1 MNRLKMPVR
10 SFAGGLIILQMI
22 LVAIIVH
29 GESLTFDEGD
39 HIFAGYMMW
48 HSGDYGLN
56 PEHPPLVKLVATLPL
71 LQENLWLPP
80 LQQRWF
86 KSEAYRDG
94 RDFME
99 RNDGP
104 RHRLLFR
111 MRLAAGVFA
120 VGLSVM
126 VFLMGSKLFGESA
139 GLLALLLVVFEP
151 NVMANSDLVTTDMGV
166 ACFFLATI
174 YCFYRYARQPS
185 VIRLLLT
192 GLAAGLTLSAK
203 HSGILLAPMLLG
215 LTLVEIACA
224 ERGRHKRMAGI
235 LSGGFAAIVV
245 LAVVV
250 LWAFYGFRYA
260 ARPAGLLMNP
270 TLSEYAAPLTGMNGW
285 VIGHV
290 ANWRLL
296 PESYLMGM
304 TDIHYAA
311 QQYPI
316 FLLGHDYAHG
326 VWWYF
331 PVALSI
337 KTTLGLIGLEVLAGI
352 ALIGRQL
359 RHGREL
365 AYLVVPGA
373 IYLGVAILSGMN
385 IGTRHVLFLYPLA
398 ALLAAAGVTALAQHS
413 RRWLWIGGGLVA
425 FHVISAMAIF
435 PAEMA
440 YGNEAWGGTANTHKY
455 LSDSSVDWAQQL
467 PHIKQWVDAHPGEE
481 CWLAYS
487 AYPDLRPQA
496 YGIPC
501 HPLPTAHTEWE
512 ILPTEVPETIHGNL
526 LLSADDLEACDW
538 PSDQLNVFERFRWM
552 PMAEQIDHSV
562 FVYHGDFH
570 VSEAAALAAV
580 QRSNILLGEHRPA
593 EALVAAEKAV
603 ALQPENL
610 LTQTALGD
618 ARTAL
623 GDKNGARAA
632 YELALAA
639 AHRLEADAQPL
650 YVPDLEQKLLP

>member
-1 MNRLKMPVR
+1 MNRLKMSVW
-10 SFAGGLIILQMI
+10 SFAGVLIILQMI

-29 GESLTFDEGD
+29 GESLTFDEGN

-71 LQENLWLPP
+71 LQEKLWVPP
-80 LQQRWF
+80 LQGRMF
-86 KSEAYRDG
+86 KTEAYRDG
-94 RDFME
+94 RDFLE
-99 RNDGP
+99 HNDP
-104 RHRLLFR
+104 SHRLLFR
-111 MRLAAGVFA
+111 VRLAAGVFA
-120 VGLSVM
+120 VCLSVM
-126 VFLMGSKLFGESA
+126 VFLIGSEFFGEYA
-139 GLLALLLVVFEP
+139 GLLALLLVIFEP
-151 NVMANSDLVTTDMGV
+151 NTLANSDLVTTDVGV

-174 YCFYRYARQPS
+174 YCFYRYARRPS

-215 LTLVEIACA
+215 LVLVEIGCA
-224 ERGRHKRMAGI
+224 EREQRKRVAGT
-235 LSGGFAAIVV
+235 LFGGFAVIAILGVM
-245 LAVVV
+245 V

-260 ARPAGLLMNP
+260 ARPAGLVMKP
-270 TLSEYAAPLTGMNGW
+270 TLNEYAAPLNGMNSW
-285 VIGHV
+285 VIGHL

-304 TDIHYAA
+304 TSIHYAA
-311 QQYPI
+311 LQYPI

-337 KTTLGLIGLEVLAGI
+337 KTSLGLIGLVVLAGI
-352 ALIGRQL
+352 ALIRRRLRQK
-359 RHGREL
+359 REL
-365 AYLVVPGA
+365 AYLIVPGA
-373 IYLGVAILSGMN
+373 IYLAAAILSGMN

-398 ALLAAAGVTALAQHS
+398 ALLAAAGLIALAQHS
-413 RRWLWIGGGLVA
+413 RRWIWIGGGLVVC
-425 FHVISAMAIF
+425 HVVSVLAVF

-440 YGNEAWGGTANTHKY
+440 YANEAWGGAANAHKY

-467 PHIKQWVDAHPGEE
+467 PHVKQWVDAHPGEE
-481 CWLAYS
+481 CWFAYS
-487 AYPDLRPQA
+487 AYPDLRTQP

-501 HPLPTAHTEWE
+501 HLLPTAHTGGE
-512 ILPTEVPETIHGNL
+512 ILPVDVPETIHGNL

-570 VSEAAALAAV
+570 VPEAAALGAV
-580 QRSNILLGEHRPA
+580 QKSKILLRQNRPA
-593 EALVAAEKAV
+593 EALIAAKKAV
-603 ALQPENL
+603 DLQPENL
-610 LTQTALGD
+610 LAQMALGDAQTALGD
-618 ARTAL
+618 
-623 GDKNGARAA
+623 KISARAA

-650 YVPDLEQKLLP
+650 FVPDLERKLHR

>member
-1 MNRLKMPVR
+1 M
-10 SFAGGLIILQMI
+10 
-22 LVAIIVH
+22 
-29 GESLTFDEGD
+29 
-39 HIFAGYMMW
+39 
-48 HSGDYGLN
+48 
-56 PEHPPLVKLVATLPL
+56 
-71 LQENLWLPP
+71 
-80 LQQRWF
+80 F
-86 KSEAYRDG
+86 KGEAYRDG

-104 RHRLLFR
+104 EHRLLFR

-120 VGLSVM
+120 VGLSVT
-126 VFLMGSKLFGESA
+126 VFLMGGKLFGESA

-151 NVMANSDLVTTDMGV
+151 NMLANSDLVTTDMGV

-192 GLAAGLTLSAK
+192 GLAAGLALSSK

-215 LTLVEIACA
+215 LTVVEVACA
-224 ERGRHKRMAGI
+224 ERGQRKRMAGT
-235 LSGGFAAIVV
+235 LLGGIAAIVIV
-245 LAVVV
+245 AVVI
-250 LWAFYGFRYA
+250 LWTFYGFRYA
-260 ARPAGLLMNP
+260 ARPAGLAMNP
-270 TLSEYAAPLTGMNGW
+270 TLSEYAAPLTGINSW
-285 VIGHV
+285 VIGHI

-337 KTTLGLIGLEVLAGI
+337 KTTLGLIGLVVLAGI
-352 ALIGRQL
+352 ALISRRLRQ
-359 RHGREL
+359 RREL
-365 AYLVVPGA
+365 SYLVVPGV

-398 ALLAAAGVTALAQHS
+398 ALLAAAGLVALARHS
-413 RRWLWIGGGLVA
+413 RRWIWIGGGLIV
-425 FHVISAMAIF
+425 FHVISAIAIF

-440 YGNEAWGGTANTHKY
+440 YGNEAWGGAANTHKY

-512 ILPTEVPETIHGNL
+512 ILPVDVPETIHGNL

-562 FVYHGDFH
+562 FVYHGDFDVH
-570 VSEAAALAAV
+570 EAAALGAV
-580 QRSNILLGEHRPA
+580 QESKILLRKHRPA
-593 EALVAAEKAV
+593 EALVAAQKAV
-603 ALQPENL
+603 ALQPQNV

-618 ARTAL
+618 AQMAL
-623 GDKNGARAA
+623 GDKSSARAA

-650 YVPDLEQKLLP
+650 FVPDLEQKLHP

>member
-1 MNRLKMPVR
+1 MNRLKMRVWF
-10 SFAGGLIILQMI
+10 FAGGLILLQMI
-22 LVAIIVH
+22 LIAIIVH
-29 GESLTFDEGD
+29 GESLTFDEAD

-56 PEHPPLVKLVATLPL
+56 PEHPPLVKLVATLPA
-71 LQENLWLPP
+71 LQEKLWVPP
-80 LQQRWF
+80 LQGRWF
-86 KSEAYRDG
+86 KAEAYRDG

-104 RHRLLFR
+104 AHRLLFH
-111 MRLAAGVFA
+111 MRLAASVFS
-120 VGLSVM
+120 VGLSVT
-126 VFLMGSKLFGESA
+126 VFLMGSAFFGESA

-151 NVMANSDLVTTDMGV
+151 NVLANSDLVTTDMGV

-185 VIRLLLT
+185 WIRLLLT

-215 LTLVEIACA
+215 LALVEIAWA
-224 ERGRHKRMAGI
+224 EREQRKRVAGT
-235 LSGGFAAIVV
+235 LFGGLAAIVV
-245 LAVVV
+245 IGVGV

-260 ARPAGLLMNP
+260 ARPAGMALNP
-270 TLSEYAAPLTGMNGW
+270 TLSEYAAPLTGINRW

-290 ANWRLL
+290 ASWRLL

-326 VWWYF
+326 VLWYF

-337 KTTLGLIGLEVLAGI
+337 KTTLGLIGLLILAGI
-352 ALIGRQL
+352 AVIGGRLRQ
-359 RHGREL
+359 GREL
-365 AYLVVPGA
+365 AYLAVPGA

-398 ALLAAAGVTALAQHS
+398 ALLGAAGVTALAKYG
-413 RRWLWIGGGLVA
+413 RRWAWIGGGLVA
-425 FHVISAMAIF
+425 CHVASVLAVF

-467 PHIKQWVDAHPGEE
+467 PHIKRWVDAHPGQE

-501 HPLPTAHTEWE
+501 HPLPTAHTGGDF
-512 ILPTEVPETIHGNL
+512 LPDEVPGTIHGWL

-562 FVYHGDFH
+562 FVYHGDFDVH
-570 VSEAAALAAV
+570 EAAALAAV
-580 QRSNILLGEHRPA
+580 QQSGILLGQHRPA
-593 EALVAAEKAV
+593 EALVAAKKAV
-603 ALQPENL
+603 AFQPENL

-618 ARTAL
+618 AEAAL
-623 GDKNGARAA
+623 GDRTGARAS

-639 AHRLEADAQPL
+639 ARRLEAMAQPL
-650 YVPDLEQKLLP
+650 YVPDLEKKLNR

>member
-1 MNRLKMPVR
+1 MNRLKIPVW
-10 SFAGGLIILQMI
+10 FLAGGLIILQMI

-71 LQENLWLPP
+71 LQQKLWVPP
-80 LQQRWF
+80 LQQRMF
-86 KSEAYRDG
+86 KAEAYLDG

-104 RHRLLFR
+104 AHGLLFR

-120 VGLSVM
+120 VGLSVI
-126 VFLMGSKLFGESA
+126 VFLMGSKLFGEST
-139 GLLALLLVVFEP
+139 GLLALVLVVFEP
-151 NVMANSDLVTTDMGV
+151 NVLANSDLVTTDVGV
-166 ACFFLATI
+166 ACFLLATI

-224 ERGRHKRMAGI
+224 ERARRKRTAGT
-235 LSGGFAAIVV
+235 LLGGFAAIVV
-245 LAVVV
+245 LGVGL

-260 ARPAGLLMNP
+260 ARPAGLVMNP
-270 TLSEYAAPLTGMNGW
+270 TLSQYAAPLTGVNSW
-285 VIGHV
+285 VISHL

-296 PESYLMGM
+296 PESYLMGI

-311 QQYPI
+311 QQYAI
-316 FLLGHDYAHG
+316 FILGHDYAHG

-337 KTTLGLIGLEVLAGI
+337 KTTLGLIGLVVLAGI
-352 ALIGRQL
+352 ALVSKRL
-359 RHGREL
+359 SHGREL
-365 AYLVVPGA
+365 AYLFVPGA
-373 IYLGVAILSGMN
+373 IYLAAAILSGMN

-398 ALLAAAGVTALAQHS
+398 ALLAAAGITALAQHS
-413 RRWLWIGGGLVA
+413 RRWMWIGGGLVA
-425 FHVISAMAIF
+425 CHVVSALAVF

-440 YGNEAWGGTANTHKY
+440 YANEAWGGAANTHKY

-467 PHIKQWVDAHPGEE
+467 PHVKQWVDAHPGEE
-481 CWLAYS
+481 CWFAYS
-487 AYPDLRPQA
+487 AYPELRPQA

-501 HPLPTAHTEWE
+501 HPLPTDQTEWE
-512 ILPTEVPETIHGNL
+512 FLPVDVPETIHGNI
-526 LLSADDLEACDW
+526 LLSADELEACDW
-538 PSDQLNVFERFRWM
+538 PSDQLNVFQRFRWM

-562 FVYHGDFH
+562 FVFHGDFDVH
-570 VSEAAALAAV
+570 EAAALGAV
-580 QRSNILLGEHRPA
+580 QKANILLGENRPA
-593 EALVAAEKAV
+593 EALVAAKKAV
-603 ALQPENL
+603 ALQPQNV

-618 ARTAL
+618 AQAAS
-623 GDKNGARAA
+623 GDKNSARAA
-632 YELALAA
+632 YELAMAA

-650 YVPDLEQKLLP
+650 FVPDLEQKLHP

>member
-1 MNRLKMPVR
+1 MNRLKMPVW
-10 SFAGGLIILQMI
+10 SLAGGLIILQMI

-71 LQENLWLPP
+71 LQEKLWVPP
-80 LQQRWF
+80 LQQRMF
-86 KSEAYRDG
+86 KTEAYRDG
-94 RDFME
+94 RDFLE

-104 RHRLLFR
+104 KHRLLFR

-126 VFLMGSKLFGESA
+126 VFLMGSQFFGQSA

-151 NVMANSDLVTTDMGV
+151 NVLANSDLVTTDMGV
-166 ACFFLATI
+166 ACFFLVTI

-192 GLAAGLTLSAK
+192 GLAAGLTLAAK

-224 ERGRHKRMAGI
+224 EPERRKRMAGT
-235 LSGGFAAIVV
+235 LFGGFAAIVV

-260 ARPAGLLMNP
+260 ARPAGLAMNP
-270 TLSEYAAPLTGMNGW
+270 TLSEYAAPLKGINSWM
-285 VIGHV
+285 IGHL
-290 ANWRLL
+290 AHWRLL
-296 PESYLMGM
+296 PESYLLGM

-316 FLLGHDYAHG
+316 FLLGHDYPHG

-337 KTTLGLIGLEVLAGI
+337 KTTLGLIGLVVLAGT
-352 ALIGRQL
+352 ALISRRLSQ
-359 RHGREL
+359 GREL

-398 ALLAAAGVTALAQHS
+398 ALLAAAGLVALARQN
-413 RRWLWIGGGLVA
+413 RRWIWIGGGLVA
-425 FHVISAMAIF
+425 CHIISALAVF

-440 YGNEAWGGTANTHKY
+440 YANEAWGGTANTHKY

-467 PHIKQWVDAHPGEE
+467 PHVKQWVDAHPGEE
-481 CWLAYS
+481 CWFAYS

-501 HPLPTAHTEWE
+501 HPLPTAHTGGE
-512 ILPTEVPETIHGNL
+512 ILPVDVPETIHGNL

-538 PSDQLNVFERFRWM
+538 PSDQLNIFERFRWM

-570 VSEAAALAAV
+570 VPEAAALGAV
-580 QRSNILLGEHRPA
+580 QKSKILLSEKRPA
-593 EALVAAEKAV
+593 EALIAAEKAV
-603 ALQPENL
+603 TLQPENL
-610 LTQTALGD
+610 LAQTALGD
-618 ARTAL
+618 AQTAL
-623 GDKNGARAA
+623 GDKNSARAA
-632 YELALAA
+632 YALALTA

-650 YVPDLEQKLLP
+650 FVPDLEQKLHP

>member
-1 MNRLKMPVR
+1 MNRKLSVW
-10 SFAGGLIILQMI
+10 SVAGALIILQML

-29 GESLTFDEGD
+29 GESLSFDEAD

-71 LQENLWLPP
+71 LQKKLWVPP
-80 LQQRWF
+80 LQQRMF
-86 KSEAYRDG
+86 KAEAYLDG

-99 RNDGP
+99 RNDPG
-104 RHRLLFR
+104 HRLLFR
-111 MRLAAGVFA
+111 MRLAAGVFTL
-120 VGLSVM
+120 GLSVT
-126 VFLMGSKLFGESA
+126 VFLTGSEFFGQSA
-139 GLLALLLVVFEP
+139 GLLALLLLVFEP
-151 NVMANSDLVTTDMGV
+151 NVLANSDLGATDIGG
-166 ACFFLATI
+166 ACFLRVTI

-203 HSGILLAPMLLG
+203 HSGILLAPILLG
-215 LTLVEIACA
+215 LALAEIACA
-224 ERGRHKRMAGI
+224 ERGQRKRMAGT
-235 LSGGFAAIVV
+235 LLGGFAAIVV

-260 ARPAGLLMNP
+260 ARPAGLVMNP
-270 TLSEYAAPLTGMNGW
+270 TLSEYAAPLTGMNSW
-285 VIGHV
+285 VIGHL

-337 KTTLGLIGLEVLAGI
+337 KTTLGLIGLMVLAAI
-352 ALIGRQL
+352 ALISRRLRQ
-359 RHGREL
+359 RREL

-373 IYLGVAILSGMN
+373 IYLTAAILSGMN
-385 IGTRHVLFLYPLA
+385 IGTRHVLFLYPLS
-398 ALLAAAGVTALAQHS
+398 ALLAAAGLTALVQHS
-413 RRWLWIGGGLVA
+413 RRWIWIGGGLVA
-425 FHVISAMAIF
+425 FHVVSVLAVF

-440 YGNEAWGGTANTHKY
+440 YANEAWGGAANTHKY
-455 LSDSSVDWAQQL
+455 LSDSNVDWAQQL
-467 PHIKQWVDAHPGEE
+467 PHVRQWVDAHPGEE
-481 CWLAYS
+481 CWFAYS
-487 AYPDLRPQA
+487 AYPVLRPQA

-501 HPLPTAHTEWE
+501 HPLPTAHTGYE
-512 ILPTEVPETIHGNL
+512 ILPVDVPETIHGYL

-552 PMAEQIDHSV
+552 PMTEQIDHSV
-562 FVYHGDFH
+562 FVFHGDFH
-570 VSEAAALAAV
+570 VPEAAALAAV
-580 QRSNILLGEHRPA
+580 QKSNILLRENRPTK
-593 EALVAAEKAV
+593 ALVAAQKAV

-610 LTQTALGD
+610 LAQMALGD
-618 ARTAL
+618 AQAAL
-623 GDKNGARAA
+623 GDKNSARAA

-650 YVPDLEQKLLP
+650 FVPNLERKLHP

>member
-1 MNRLKMPVR
+1 MNRLKMPVW
-10 SFAGGLIILQMI
+10 SLAGGLIILQII

-48 HSGDYGLN
+48 HTGDYGLN

-71 LQENLWLPP
+71 LQEKLWVPP

-94 RDFME
+94 RDFLE
-99 RNDGP
+99 RNDAS
-104 RHRLLFR
+104 HRLLFR
-111 MRLAAGVFA
+111 MRLAAGVFS
-120 VGLSVM
+120 VGLSVT
-126 VFLMGSKLFGESA
+126 VCLMGSKLFGESA

-151 NVMANSDLVTTDMGV
+151 NVLANSDLVTTDMGV

-215 LTLVEIACA
+215 LTLIEIACA
-224 ERGRHKRMAGI
+224 ERGRRKRMAGT
-235 LSGGFAAIVV
+235 LFGGIAAIVV
-245 LAVVV
+245 LAVAV

-260 ARPAGLLMNP
+260 ARPAGLVMNP
-270 TLSEYAAPLTGMNGW
+270 TLSEYAEPLKGINSW
-285 VIGHV
+285 VIGHA

-311 QQYPI
+311 QQYAI

-331 PVALSI
+331 PVAMSI
-337 KTTLGLIGLEVLAGI
+337 KTTLGLIGLVVLAGI
-352 ALIGRQL
+352 ALISMRLRQ
-359 RHGREL
+359 RREL

-373 IYLGVAILSGMN
+373 IYLIVAILSGMN

-398 ALLAAAGVTALAQHS
+398 ALLAAAGLVALAQHS

-425 FHVISAMAIF
+425 FHILSAMAIF

-440 YGNEAWGGTANTHKY
+440 YANEAWGGTANTHKY

-467 PHIKQWVDAHPGEE
+467 PHVKQWVDAHPGEE
-481 CWLAYS
+481 CWFAYS

-501 HPLPTAHTEWE
+501 HPLPTAHTGGE

-562 FVYHGDFH
+562 FVYRGDFDVH
-570 VSEAAALAAV
+570 EAAALGAV
-580 QRSNILLGEHRPA
+580 QKSKILLRKHRPA
-593 EALVAAEKAV
+593 EALVAAERAV
-603 ALQPENL
+603 ALQPQNV

-618 ARTAL
+618 AQMAS
-623 GDKNGARAA
+623 GDKSSARAA
-632 YELALAA
+632 FELALAA

-650 YVPDLEQKLLP
+650 YVPDLEQKLHP

>member
-1 MNRLKMPVR
+1 MNRLKMPVW
-10 SFAGGLIILQMI
+10 SFAGGLIILQMV
-22 LVAIIVH
+22 LAAIIVH

-39 HIFAGYMMW
+39 HIFAGYRMW

-71 LQENLWLPP
+71 LQEKLWVPP
-80 LQQRWF
+80 LQQRIF
-86 KSEAYRDG
+86 KTEAYRDG

-104 RHRLLFR
+104 RHRLLLR

-126 VFLMGSKLFGESA
+126 VFLLGSELFGEFA

-151 NVMANSDLVTTDMGV
+151 NVLANSDLVTTDMGV
-166 ACFFLATI
+166 TCFFLATI

-203 HSGILLAPMLLG
+203 HSGILLAPMILG

-224 ERGRHKRMAGI
+224 ERGRRKRMAGT
-235 LSGGFAAIVV
+235 LFGGFAAIVV

-260 ARPAGLLMNP
+260 ARPAGLVMNP
-270 TLSEYAAPLTGMNGW
+270 TLSEYAAPLKGMNSW
-285 VIGHV
+285 AIGHL

-337 KTTLGLIGLEVLAGI
+337 KTSLGLIGLVVLAGI
-352 ALIGRQL
+352 ALISRQL
-359 RHGREL
+359 RQRREL

-373 IYLGVAILSGMN
+373 IYLTVAILSGMN
-385 IGTRHVLFLYPLA
+385 IGTRHVLFLYPMA
-398 ALLAAAGVTALAQHS
+398 ALLAAAGLTALARHS
-413 RRWLWIGGGLVA
+413 RRWIWIGGVLVA
-425 FHVISAMAIF
+425 CHVVSALAVF

-440 YGNEAWGGTANTHKY
+440 YANEAWGGAANTHKY

-467 PHIKQWVDAHPGEE
+467 PHVKRWVDAHPGEE
-481 CWLAYS
+481 CWFAYS

-501 HPLPTAHTEWE
+501 HPLPTAHTGGE
-512 ILPTEVPETIHGNL
+512 ILPVDVPETIHGNL

-562 FVYHGDFH
+562 FVYHGDFDVH
-570 VSEAAALAAV
+570 EAAALGAV
-580 QRSNILLGEHRPA
+580 QKSKILLRENRPA
-593 EALVAAEKAV
+593 QALVAAKKAV

-610 LTQTALGD
+610 LAQMALGDAQTALGD
-618 ARTAL
+618 
-623 GDKNGARAA
+623 KHSARAA

-639 AHRLEADAQPL
+639 AHRLEAYAQPL
-650 YVPDLEQKLLP
+650 FVPDLEQKLHP

>member
-1 MNRLKMPVR
+1 MNRLKMPAWCL
-10 SFAGGLIILQMI
+10 AGGLIILQMI
-22 LVAIIVH
+22 LIAIVVH
-29 GESLTFDEGD
+29 GESLTFDEGN

-48 HSGDYGLN
+48 HTGDYGLN

-71 LQENLWLPP
+71 LHETLWIPP
-80 LQQRWF
+80 LQQRMF
-86 KSEAYRDG
+86 KTEAYRDG

-104 RHRLLFR
+104 GHSLLFR

-126 VFLMGSKLFGESA
+126 VFLLGSRFFGGSA

-151 NVMANSDLVTTDMGV
+151 NVLANSDLVTTDVGV

-174 YCFYRYARQPS
+174 YCFYRYASHPS

-215 LTLVEIACA
+215 LALVEIACA
-224 ERGRHKRMAGI
+224 EPGRRKRVAGT
-235 LSGGFAAIVV
+235 LFGGIAAVVV
-245 LAVVV
+245 LAVAV

-260 ARPAGLLMNP
+260 ARPAGLVMNP
-270 TLSEYAAPLTGMNGW
+270 TLSQYAAPLNGMNSW
-285 VIGHV
+285 VIGHL

-296 PESYLMGM
+296 PESYLIGM
-304 TDIHYAA
+304 ASIHYAA
-311 QQYPI
+311 LQYPI
-316 FLLGHDYAHG
+316 FLLGHDYAQG

-337 KTTLGLIGLEVLAGI
+337 KTTLGMIGLVVLAGI
-352 ALIGRQL
+352 AIASKQL
-359 RHGREL
+359 RQRREL

-373 IYLGVAILSGMN
+373 IYLTVAILSGMN

-398 ALLAAAGVTALAQHS
+398 ALLAAAGLKALAQQN
-413 RRWLWIGGGLVA
+413 RRWIWIGGGLVA
-425 FHVISAMAIF
+425 CHVISVMAVF

-501 HPLPTAHTEWE
+501 HLLPTAHTGGE
-512 ILPTEVPETIHGNL
+512 ILPVDVPETIHGNL

-562 FVYHGDFH
+562 FVYRGDFDVH
-570 VSEAAALAAV
+570 EAASLGAA
-580 QRSNILLGEHRPA
+580 QKSKILLRQKKPA
-593 EALVAAEKAV
+593 EALIAAQQSV
-603 ALQPENL
+603 ALQPDNL
-610 LTQTALGD
+610 LAQMALGDAQTALGD
-618 ARTAL
+618 
-623 GDKNGARAA
+623 KESARAA

-650 YVPDLEQKLLP
+650 YVPGLEKKLQP

>member
-1 MNRLKMPVR
+1 MNRPKMPIW
-10 SFAGGLIILQMI
+10 FLAGGLIILQMI
-22 LVAIIVH
+22 LVAVIVH
-29 GESLTFDEGD
+29 GESPTFDEAD

-56 PEHPPLVKLVATLPL
+56 PEHPPLVKLVATMPL
-71 LQENLWLPP
+71 LPEKLWVPP
-80 LQQRWF
+80 LRNQMF
-86 KSEAYRDG
+86 KAEAYRGG
-94 RDFME
+94 RDFLE

-104 RHRLLFR
+104 EHRLLFR
-111 MRLAAGVFA
+111 MRLGAGIFA
-120 VGLSVM
+120 VGLSVT
-126 VFLMGSKLFGESA
+126 VFLMGSELFGEPA

-151 NVMANSDLVTTDMGV
+151 NLLANSALVTTDMGV
-166 ACFFLATI
+166 TCFFLATI

-185 VIRLLLT
+185 AIRLLLT
-192 GLAAGLTLSAK
+192 GLAAGLALSSK
-203 HSGILLAPMLLG
+203 HSGILLAPMMLG
-215 LTLVEIACA
+215 LALVEIACA
-224 ERGRHKRMAGI
+224 ERGRRKRMAGS
-235 LSGGFAAIVV
+235 LLGGLAATVV
-245 LAVVV
+245 VAVVV

-260 ARPAGLLMNP
+260 ARPAGLAMNP
-270 TLSEYAAPLTGMNGW
+270 TLSEYAAPLTGINSW

-337 KTTLGLIGLEVLAGI
+337 KTTLGLIGLVVLAGI
-352 ALIGRQL
+352 ALIGRRL
-359 RHGREL
+359 RQGREL
-365 AYLVVPGA
+365 AYLAVPGA

-398 ALLAAAGVTALAQHS
+398 ALLAAAGLAALAQLS
-413 RRWLWIGGGLVA
+413 RRWIWIGGGLVV
-425 FHVISAMAIF
+425 FHVISAIAIF

-440 YGNEAWGGTANTHKY
+440 YANEAWGGTANTHKY

-467 PHIKQWVDAHPGEE
+467 PHVKQWVDAHPGEE
-481 CWLAYS
+481 CWFAYS
-487 AYPDLRPQA
+487 AYPELRPQA

-501 HPLPTAHTEWE
+501 HPLPTAHTGWE
-512 ILPTEVPETIHGNL
+512 ILPVDVPETIHGYL

-562 FVYHGDFH
+562 FVYHGGFH
-570 VSEAAALAAV
+570 VPEAAALGAV
-580 QRSNILLGEHRPA
+580 QKSTILLREHRPA

-603 ALQPENL
+603 AWQPQNV

-618 ARTAL
+618 AQMAS
-623 GDKNGARAA
+623 GDKSSARAA

-650 YVPDLEQKLLP
+650 FVPDLEQKLHP